1 LVGTRN
7 PRLAEPQIK
16 VKSAKNI
23 LPEELWRSRVA
34 QRPKKR
40 TLFLSTS
47 SLASKIKKLAAV
59 EIVLNIE
66 KLNKSY
72 GKRQVLQDLTLHIQ
86 PGEIYG
92 LLGPNGAGKTT
103 TINILCNLLQADQGA
118 IAINNQPVSEVT
130 KKLIGVA
137 PQENLLY
144 KTLSCEEN
152 LNFYARIYG
161 LNAQQRRQQV
171 QVSLAAV
178 NLSDRAKSPVE
189 TLSGGMQRRL
199 NIAVA
204 LVHQPKL
211 VILDEPTTGL
221 DIEARYEIWD
231 LIRRLKSQGITILL
245 TTHLLDEAERL
256 CERIGILKGGR
267 LVAEGSLEQLRQ
279 RIPAQEIV
287 VVQTSEEEKA
297 IARAKELGFTHRH
310 YGNDL
315 AFWLPQPLELKEII
329 SRFDGIPLDS
339 IARQPVRLE
348 HIYVE
353 VTRQD

>member
-1 LVGTRN
+1 ML
-7 PRLAEPQIK
+7 K
-16 VKSAKNI
+16 
-23 LPEELWRSRVA
+23 
-34 QRPKKR
+34 
-40 TLFLSTS
+40 
-47 SLASKIKKLAAV
+47 
-59 EIVLNIE
+59 IE
-66 KLNKSY
+66 KLSKSY
-72 GKRQVLQDLTLHIQ
+72 SKRQVLQDLTLHIP

-92 LLGPNGAGKTT
+92 LLGSNGAGKTT
-103 TINILCNLLQADQGA
+103 TINILCNLLQADSGV
-118 IAINNQPVSEVT
+118 ITINSEPISEAT
-130 KKLIGVA
+130 KLLIGVA

-144 KTLSCEEN
+144 KSLSCEEN
-152 LNFYARIYG
+152 LNFYAQLYG
-161 LNAQQRRQQV
+161 LKTQQRRQQV
-171 QVSLAAV
+171 QTCLEAV
-178 NLSDRAKSPVE
+178 NLANRAKSPVE

-231 LIRRLKSQGITILL
+231 LIRRLKNQGVTILL

-256 CERIGILKGGR
+256 CQKIGILKGGR
-267 LVAEGSLEQLRQ
+267 IVAEGSMEQLRQ

-287 VVQTSEEEKA
+287 VVQTSQEEKA
-297 IARAKELGFTHRH
+297 IARAQQLGFTHRR

-315 AFWLPQPLELKEII
+315 AFWLPQSLELKEII
-329 SRFDGIPLDS
+329 SHFDGIPLDS

-353 VTRQD
+353 LTQAQKI